1 MSKKKGNTRLPYGL
15 CKKYG
20 IRILDGW
27 RPRDCWAA
35 LEEKLH
41 KTQFQIYGELSREEL
56 EDIAKMQIWDKKDKS
71 IELTSAVFDKI
82 STVKKQLEKKQNVI
96 IEINLYNKV
105 YWVRLYARDYN
116 YEYDIIKEIKIDD

>member
-82 STVKKQLEKKQNVI
+82 STVKKQLEKFKNTILQ
-96 IEINLYNKV
+96 
-105 YWVRLYARDYN
+105 VRLNNATYTIRLYDADNNYDYKIL
-116 YEYDIIKEIKIDD
+116 EKEDDD